1 MDQPDMKLV
10 QLERK
15 LFDLSSLLQA
25 GKAFDNL
32 LGARELYNVFTS
44 IVQERF
50 GLETYALF
58 IMNDEGSRFEMVQCI
73 GMSEDIPMDFVF
85 PIDEGLLWQAILQ
98 GQPFATVDSLG
109 EPRFTIPFEKYRLA
123 WLNSRYFIPLVHRG
137 RVVGLL
143 SIGQKKNAEPFGEDD
158 LAFLNI
164 LAEQAAVSI
173 ITSKLYEKSEA
184 GVVELNK
191 TVKNLSILYN
201 IGRAMIHIGDLKN
214 LLKFILQQAIETTEA
229 QKGSLM
235 LFDQNTRRL
244 VVHVVKGLPDQKA
257 EEAINSGE
265 MSCRTFAV
273 GEGIAGKVFETKEP
287 IIVNA
292 PEKDERYLENQESN
306 VESILCIPLVVSD
319 EAIGVINITNKS
331 SDKGFFT
338 VEDLDLL
345 NALGNQAAVAINNT
359 SLYEMAITDELTKLF
374 IRRYFNLKL
383 ESEFRRAKRY
393 SHQLTLAMCDLDHFK
408 SVNDTFGHQMGDR
421 VLQAIANILKVHARE
436 SDIPAR
442 FGGEEFVV
450 ILPETN
456 GEGGMIFGERIRNAV
471 AGAKIEGFPSQVTIS
486 IGLATYP
493 DDADSIQTL
502 IGAADSALY
511 EAKQKG
517 RNLVLRFTPTGKVNQ
532 VDSCRPAESESEDM
546 KIKSGQ

>member
-1 MDQPDMKLV
+1 MDKPDTKLV

-15 LFDLSSLLQA
+15 LFDLFNLLQA

-32 LGARELYNVFTS
+32 LGARELYKVFTS

-58 IMNDEGSRFEMVQCI
+58 IINDESTRFEMVQGV
-73 GMSEDIPMDFVF
+73 GMSEEIPMDFVF
-85 PIDEGLLWQAILQ
+85 PIVEGLLWQTILQ
-98 GQPFATVDSLG
+98 GQPFATVDSLD

-123 WLNSRYFIPLVHRG
+123 WLNSRYFVPLVHRG

-143 SIGQKKNAEPFGEDD
+143 SIGKKKNAEPYTEDD
-158 LAFLNI
+158 IGFLNI

-173 ITSKLYEKSEA
+173 ITAKLYEKSEA
-184 GVVELNK
+184 GMVELNK

-235 LFDQNTRRL
+235 LFDQNTKRL
-244 VVHVVKGLPDQKA
+244 VVHVVKGLPDKKT
-257 EEAINSGE
+257 EEAINSGA
-265 MSCRTFAV
+265 MSCRTFAI

-292 PEKDERYLENQESN
+292 AEKDERYLENQESN

-319 EAIGVINITNKS
+319 EAIGVVNITNKIS
-331 SDKGFFT
+331 GKGLFT
-338 VEDLDLL
+338 VEDLELL

-359 SLYEMAITDELTKLF
+359 SLYEMAITDELTKLY

-383 ESEFRRAKRY
+383 ESEFRRARRY
-393 SHQLTLAMCDLDHFK
+393 GHQLTLAMCDLDHFK
-408 SVNDTFGHQMGDR
+408 SVNDTFGHQMGDT

-442 FGGEEFVV
+442 FGGEEFVI

-456 GEGGMIFGERIRNAV
+456 GEGGMVFGERVRNAV
-471 AGAKIEGFPSQVTIS
+471 AGSKIEGFPRQVTIS

-517 RNLVLRFTPTGKVNQ
+517 RNLVHQFTPAVNVDQ
-532 VDSCRPAESESEDM
+532 VH
-546 KIKSGQ
+546 